1 MSKITKIEEQKKKKN
16 RVNIYID
23 GEFSLGLYK
32 DTLLKYHL
40 YEGKEITKSE
50 LSDIQ
55 QFEVLQDAKDKA
67 LNYLSYR
74 TRSKKE
80 IKNYLYKKN
89 FKEEIIYNIINDFE
103 NSGLIDDKTFA
114 EMWVKDRSKRNP
126 KGNLILRKELVE
138 KGISEEIIN
147 SVLKNINEK
156 ENAKRAASK
165 AIKKY
170 HTKNNFEEKIL
181 SYLSRRGFSYYLSK
195 EVTCEIIEESK

>member
-32 DTLLKYHL
+32 GTILKFHL
-40 YEGKEITKSE
+40 YEGKQITKPE
-50 LSDIQ
+50 LSEIQ
-55 QFEVLQDAKDKA
+55 QFEALQDAKEKT
-67 LNYLSYR
+67 LNFLSYR

-80 IKNYLYKKN
+80 IKNYLYKKH
-89 FKEEIIYNIINDFE
+89 FDGEIIYKIINDFE

-114 EMWVKDRSKRNP
+114 EIWVKDRSKRNP
-126 KGNLILRKELVE
+126 KGNLILTKELIE
-138 KGISEEIIN
+138 KGISEDIIN
-147 SVLKNINEK
+147 LVLKNINEK

-170 HTKNNFEEKIL
+170 RNKNTFKEKVI
-181 SYLSRRGFSYYLSK
+181 SYLSRRGFPYYLSK
-195 EVTCEIIEESK
+195 EVTREIIEDSQ

>member
-1 MSKITKIEEQKKKKN
+1 MGKITKIEEQKKKKN

-23 GEFSLGLYK
+23 GEFSSGLYK
-32 DTLLKYHL
+32 DTILKYHL

-50 LSDIQ
+50 LSEIQ
-55 QFEVLQDAKDKA
+55 QFEILQDAKEKA

-89 FKEEIIYNIINDFE
+89 FEEEIIYNIINDFE

-126 KGNLILRKELVE
+126 KGNLILRKELIE

-165 AIKKY
+165 ALKKY
-170 HTKNNFEEKIL
+170 INKNNFKEKIL
-181 SYLSRRGFSYYLSK
+181 SYLSRRGFPYYLSK
-195 EVTCEIIEESK
+195 EITREIMEESK